1 MYRAML
7 ALGDYEYAADIL
19 DKIPRDDIHVCSV
32 VQACQAAYGTG
43 KGKGKKK
50 KKKTGKDVACET

>member
-1 MYRAML
+1 ML
-7 ALGDYEYAADIL
+7 ALEDYEYAADIL
-19 DKIPRDDIHVCSV
+19 DKIQRDDIHVCSV